1 MDMYD
6 LICLGVV
13 LATLAFVYMLILTLA
28 SEHKSQ
34 KEQKAYDD
42 KVFAA
47 MIEIAKH
54 PRKVTPG
61 SSEGV
66 HTPYHWSEY

>member
-6 LICLGVV
+6 LMCLCVV
-13 LATLAFVYMLILTLA
+13 LATLAFVYVLILTFA
-28 SEHKSQ
+28 SERKSQ
-34 KEQKAYDD
+34 KEEKANVD
-42 KVFAA
+42 KMFAA
-47 MIEIAKH
+47 MIEIAKY